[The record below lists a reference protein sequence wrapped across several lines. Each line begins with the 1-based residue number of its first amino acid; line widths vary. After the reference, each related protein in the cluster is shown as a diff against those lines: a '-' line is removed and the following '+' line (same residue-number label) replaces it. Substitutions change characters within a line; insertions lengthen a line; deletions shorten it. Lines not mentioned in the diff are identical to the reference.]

1 MEIYSNEYRKY
12 LGIKPLK
19 DNYKC
24 EIYEDGCIK
33 ILVYFDKDKI
43 VKIINIYIT
52 DKYFSLEEKDVDY
65 DTTNN
70 HKIILPKTNRGKPK
84 KITFSVI
91 ENLSG
96 YGTYFY
102 ISKPK
107 DKEGYYIIG
116 NYTTQKTFLKEYF
129 DDKISDLDSLIEW
142 LNNYINDLTAD
153 DLEELNLFINEK
165 RKHINYKEGDYFRI
179 KVGKHNYTYGRILM
193 DVYKRTKKGFKY
205 WNIFMGRP
213 LIIEIFHIL
222 TEDKN
227 VSIDKLKT
235 LPTYPSQHIM
245 DNNIYY
251 GDYQI
256 IGHDELPKN
265 IKYPIM
271 YGKSISGID
280 PNKIIFQCGEVY
292 KEIEYNNNLIKN
304 NNESRY
310 NDADFRNHSIG
321 YNIDLDKKIL
331 KETYLDKDNSNYWK
345 FNIYQSNTDLRSP
358 KNKDYLKQVLQQMDL
373 EYLYDLYKDC

>member
-1 MEIYSNEYRKY
+1 
-12 LGIKPLK
+12 
-19 DNYKC
+19 
-24 EIYEDGCIK
+24 
-33 ILVYFDKDKI
+33 
-43 VKIINIYIT
+43 
-52 DKYFSLEEKDVDY
+52 
-65 DTTNN
+65 
-70 HKIILPKTNRGKPK
+70 
-84 KITFSVI
+84 
-91 ENLSG
+91 
-96 YGTYFY
+96 
-102 ISKPK
+102 
-107 DKEGYYIIG
+107 
-116 NYTTQKTFLKEYF
+116 
-129 DDKISDLDSLIEW
+129 
-142 LNNYINDLTAD
+142 
-153 DLEELNLFINEK
+153 
-165 RKHINYKEGDYFRI
+165 
-179 KVGKHNYTYGRILM
+179 M

-205 WNIFMGRP
+205 WDILMGRP

-265 IKYPIM
+265 NKYPIM

-304 NNESRY
+304 TNESQY
-310 NDADFRNHSIG
+310 DDVDFRNHGIG
-321 YNIDLDKKIL
+321 YDINLNEKLL
-331 KETYLDKDNSNYWK
+331 KETYLDKDNSNFWK
-345 FNIYQSNTDLRSP
+345 DKAYQSNIDLRSP